1 MGGGRRCAEEDAP
14 EERGR
19 GGEGRRGWG
28 QAPAGGGGTLAS
40 PYFSRSPLFRSRVGR
55 HGVFFLFPLFFLF
68 CSVSIRNAVTRPG
81 RASAVAVF
89 V

>member
-19 GGEGRRGWG
+19 GGEGWRGWG
-28 QAPAGGGGTLAS
+28 KAPAGGGGTLAS
-40 PYFSRSPLFRSRVGR
+40 PYFSRSPPFRSRVGR
-55 HGVFFLFPLFFLF
+55 HGVFFLF
-68 CSVSIRNAVTRPG
+68 CSVSIRNAGPG